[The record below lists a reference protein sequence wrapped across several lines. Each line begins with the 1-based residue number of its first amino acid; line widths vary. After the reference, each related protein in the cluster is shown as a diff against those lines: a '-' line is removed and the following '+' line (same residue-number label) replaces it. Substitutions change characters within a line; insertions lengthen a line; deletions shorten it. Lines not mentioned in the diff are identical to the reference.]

1 MFSVYPCSLYLTV
14 LYYTT
19 VVGDNFSIMKT
30 TFHFNFL
37 LFTSFPQITR
47 EALKF
52 GDGDGSNLCR
62 VKKVVVSSTFIK
74 NKFRSGLTLVSSNDI
89 RTIRIDNKK
98 IKIFQ
103 KNHKE
108 ICKYSPLKNCFI
120 TFIIPWEIVSATKI
134 KNKLDVIKI
143 NIYRSK
149 P

>member
-1 MFSVYPCSLYLTV
+1 MHVYNADSHFFKTFLFSVYPCSLYLTV

-62 VKKVVVSSTFIK
+62 VKKSS
-74 NKFRSGLTLVSSNDI
+74 
-89 RTIRIDNKK
+89 
-98 IKIFQ
+98 
-103 KNHKE
+103 
-108 ICKYSPLKNCFI
+108 C
-120 TFIIPWEIVSATKI
+120 
-134 KNKLDVIKI
+134 
-143 NIYRSK
+143 
-149 P
+149 